1 MHGVSIFP
9 ENGNILQYSQVYENK
24 SIQVMFSGFFYLA
37 HILNHFQNILRAN
50 VRKYAIITL
59 IELNKITYRR
69 FQINLKVV

>member
-24 SIQVMFSGFFYLA
+24 SIQVMFSFFFYLA

-50 VRKYAIITL
+50 VRKYTIIRL

>member
-9 ENGNILQYSQVYENK
+9 ENGNILQNSHIYENK
-24 SIQVMFSGFFYLA
+24 SIQVMFSFFFYLA

-50 VRKYAIITL
+50 VRKYTIIRL